1 MSNENPIN
9 QTNLAIAA
17 ITASLVKSLEK
28 TNPGLTEVFLE
39 EIRER
44 YYEIRESQL
53 THTGAMETLQWTREY
68 IQGK

>member
-1 MSNENPIN
+1 MSNPID

-17 ITASLVKSLEK
+17 LTASLVNALEK
-28 TNPGLTEVFLE
+28 TNPGLTEVFLD

-44 YYEIRESQL
+44 YYEIREEQL

-68 IQGK
+68 IEGK